1 MPEPISVQQNAD
13 RIETPPLLSV
23 VALNARM
30 LQFGDS
36 MLPVGGFAFSGGLET
51 AVEQGVV
58 HDVQTLR
65 GFTLT
70 ALDQASGGDAAAT
83 ARSMDR
89 VRAGRAQGESPAV
102 TADRLEEA
110 DRLVFARKSGEEIRA
125 MSLRMGKKLTET
137 GLRVTGSP
145 RAAAWLERIRAGR
158 TPGTFPVSQ
167 GLLLADLGL
176 SPEQGALMHLYGVA
190 VTVLNASLRLM
201 RVTHLDIQTLLFE
214 LGPALEAGVCRAV
227 ALPLHHMS
235 GYAPMLDILA
245 SMHVRAHV
253 RLFMN

>member
-1 MPEPISVQQNAD
+1 MPEPIAAQPNAE
-13 RIETPPLLSV
+13 RTPRFSA
-23 VALNARM
+23 ALEARM

-58 HDVQTLR
+58 HDPETLR

-70 ALDQASGGDAAAT
+70 VVEQASRSDAAAT
-83 ARSMDR
+83 ARTMEL
-89 VRAGRAQGESPAV
+89 VRTGRARNEDPAV
-102 TADRLEEA
+102 TAARPEEA
-110 DRLVFARKSGEEIRA
+110 DRLVFARKLGEEARA

-137 GLRVTGSP
+137 ALHVTGSLA
-145 RAAAWLERIRAGR
+145 AAAWLERIESGR

-167 GLLLADLGL
+167 GLVLAELGL
-176 SPEQGALMHLYGVA
+176 SPEQGVLMHLYGVA

-201 RVTHLDIQTLLFE
+201 RVTHLDIQALLFGLE
-214 LGPALEAGVCRAV
+214 PALEAGVRRAL
-227 ALPLHHMS
+227 ALPLHRMS
-235 GYAPMLDILA
+235 GYAPMIDILA